1 MSGSFQTRDREKLW
15 NMTLVGLRVSVDI
28 WTWRTAVIWGLHSI
42 RGTPKPA
49 DPFACVCLFM
59 QGFEVVLLNA
69 SFGCIGKLFFNL
81 AWQAYGLGFALHIPL
96 VQHWCLRLRPL
107 KPGVLFKT
115 PLITEELQLLVVN
128 QRAEFP
134 PPPAEKH
141 LKRGTRKEDL
151 HSLNRSHRLLAN
163 CDETPASHVLQKN
176 KHTHTYL
183 HTYSNF
189 LSCRLSFPSPLRN
202 CPALVL
208 LLYLY
213 PPYLSTLPFP
223 RPPRLTYLTFN
234 PLIPLIQREGWFS
247 HCC

>member
-1 MSGSFQTRDREKLW
+1 MSLW
-15 NMTLVGLRVSVDI
+15 TYGHGGQQLFG
-28 WTWRTAVIWGLHSI
+28 
-42 RGTPKPA
+42 
-49 DPFACVCLFM
+49 VCT
-59 QGFEVVLLNA
+59 QSG
-69 SFGCIGKLFFNL
+69 
-81 AWQAYGLGFALHIPL
+81 ALQSLQIPL
-96 VQHWCLRLRPL
+96 HVCELRAPALSCQPESR
-107 KPGVLFKT
+107 
-115 PLITEELQLLVVN
+115 I
-128 QRAEFP
+128 P

-163 CDETPASHVLQKN
+163 CDETPASRVLQKN

-234 PLIPLIQREGWFS
+234 PLIPLIQREG
-247 HCC
+247 